1 MSKISLK
8 HSGGNVVS
16 LNSPTSAPTSA
27 DVAFKL
33 PNADGT
39 SGQAIITD
47 ASGNLSFASKG
58 KIIQVVH
65 VTKTDISS
73 VTTGSS
79 SANYD
84 VPGLT
89 ATITPSSSSNKIL
102 IDALLSISI
111 NNGYHIT
118 ARILRDSTYIAF
130 GDGTQSSVI
139 EGYAHR
145 YTRAT
150 NGSYTID
157 QMALFHE
164 DSPSTTSAIT
174 YKIQFNTH
182 TAGTAYINRTNQGA
196 DATYNGTAVSS
207 IRLME
212 VAA

>member
-1 MSKISLK
+1 MTAKIKLNAA
-8 HSGGNVVS
+8 SGGGSFS
-16 LNSPTSAPTSA
+16 LQAPSSSSNNRVITLP
-27 DVAFKL
+27 DV
-33 PNADGT
+33 ADGT
-39 SGQAIITD
+39 LLTTQSSG
-47 ASGNLSFASKG
+47 LG
-58 KIIQVVH
+58 KIVQVVH

-73 VTTGSS
+73 VSTGSS

-157 QMALFHE
+157 QMTLFHE

-196 DATYNGTAVSS
+196 DAVYNGTAVSS